1 MSSTIRVLIADD
13 SPTMLKMYAA
23 LLSSAPDIQV
33 VGTAKDGEEAL
44 ELARTLHPDV
54 ITLDVRMPRMDG
66 IEASSRIMSE
76 APSRI
81 LVISGAVDAEMSF
94 KALQAGALEVMPKP
108 RPNLEGLANFG
119 VKLIHII
126 RTMAELPVSQRQLS
140 PEPASAQA
148 SRPAPAPQGGRVHGF
163 GLVASTGGPPA
174 LCHLLSLLPPKLPYP
189 IFIAQHVS
197 DGFTAG
203 LCQWLGAASSLRLE
217 VAQTGVRPQPGYVY
231 LPPDGHQLQVM
242 LTGEL
247 LVEPIPAGKAVL
259 GDTLLASLALSYG
272 NRAAGAVLT
281 GMGSD
286 GAAGLL
292 AIRRSGGQT
301 FAQSPESC
309 VVPGMPEAALSN
321 GATDTVLS
329 LEALASTMRS
339 LTGAAAPASPV
350 RN

>member
-1 MSSTIRVLIADD
+1 MGSTIRVLIADD
-13 SPTMLKMYAA
+13 SPTMLKMYSA
-23 LLSSAPDIQV
+23 LLASAPDIQV
-33 VGTAKDGEEAL
+33 VGTAKDGAEAL

-119 VKLIHII
+119 VKLIHVI
-126 RTMAELPVSQRQLS
+126 RTMAELPVTQRRA
-140 PEPASAQA
+140 PAAALVVPLAPSAQGA
-148 SRPAPAPQGGRVHGF
+148 RVNGF

-174 LCHLLSLLPPKLPYP
+174 LSLLLSLLPPKLPYP

-203 LCQWLGAASSLRLE
+203 LCQWLSAACSLQLE
-217 VAQTGVRPQPGYVY
+217 VAQTGIRPQPGSVY
-231 LPPDGHQLQVM
+231 LPPDGHQFQVTQ
-242 LTGEL
+242 TGEF
-247 LVEPIPAGKAVL
+247 LVEPLPAGKAAL
-259 GDTLLASLALSYG
+259 GDTLLSSLARVYG
-272 NRAAGAVLT
+272 SRAAGAVLT

-286 GAAGLL
+286 GASGLL
-292 AIRRSGGQT
+292 AIRRAGGAT

-309 VVPGMPEAALSN
+309 VVPGMPEAALRC
-321 GATDTVLS
+321 GATDMMVS
-329 LEALASTMRS
+329 LEALASAMRS
-339 LTGAAAPASPV
+339 LTSAAPTTPTA

>member
-13 SPTMLKMYAA
+13 SPTMLKMYSA

-33 VGTAKDGEEAL
+33 IGTAKDGAEAL
-44 ELARTLHPDV
+44 ELARSLKPDV

-108 RPNLEGLANFG
+108 RPGLEGLANFG

-126 RTMAELPVSQRQLS
+126 RTMAELPLAERRPS
-140 PEPASAQA
+140 PVQP
-148 SRPAPAPQGGRVHGF
+148 PAPPLAPQGRVNGF

-174 LCHLLSLLPPKLPYP
+174 LCLLLSLLPPKLPYP

-203 LCQWLGAASSLRLE
+203 LCQWLGAASTLQLE
-217 VAQTGVRPQPGYVY
+217 VAQTGSRPQPGHVY

-247 LVEPIPAGKAVL
+247 LVEPTPATKTAL
-259 GDTLLASLALSYG
+259 GDTLLASLALAYG
-272 NRAAGAVLT
+272 NRAGGAVLT

-286 GAAGLL
+286 GASGLL
-292 AIRRSGGQT
+292 AIRRAGGIT
-301 FAQSPESC
+301 FAQTPESC
-309 VVPGMPEAALSN
+309 VVPGMPEAALRN
-321 GATDTVLS
+321 GATDLVLS
-329 LEALASTMRS
+329 LEGLASAMRALS
-339 LTGAAAPASPV
+339 GATPTTPTV
-350 RN
+350 KN

>member
-1 MSSTIRVLIADD
+1 MSSIIRVLIADD
-13 SPTMLKMYAA
+13 SPTMLKMYSA
-23 LLSSAPDIQV
+23 LLSPAPDIQV
-33 VGTAKDGEEAL
+33 VGTAKDGAEAL
-44 ELARTLHPDV
+44 ELARSLKPDV

-66 IEASSRIMSE
+66 IEASFRIMSE
-76 APSRI
+76 APTRI

-119 VKLIHII
+119 VKLIQAI
-126 RTMAELPVSQRQLS
+126 RTMAELPVTQRRPPTLA
-140 PEPASAQA
+140 PAA
-148 SRPAPAPQGGRVHGF
+148 APAPSLQGGRVNGF

-174 LCHLLSLLPPKLPYP
+174 LCLLLSLLPPKLPYP

-197 DGFTAG
+197 VGFTAG

-217 VAQTGVRPQPGYVY
+217 VAQTGVRPQPGSVY

-242 LTGEL
+242 LMGEM
-247 LVEPIPAGKAVL
+247 LVEPLPPGKSTM
-259 GDTLLASLALSYG
+259 GDTLLASLALAYG
-272 NRAAGAVLT
+272 NRAGGAVLT

-286 GAAGLL
+286 GAEGLL
-292 AIRRSGGQT
+292 AIRRAGGVT

-309 VVPGMPEAALSN
+309 VVPGMPEAALRN
-321 GATDTVLS
+321 GATDMMLS
-329 LEALASTMRS
+329 LEALAAAMRS
-339 LTGAAAPASPV
+339 LPGTAPPPPTG

>member
-23 LLSSAPDIQV
+23 LLASAPDIQV
-33 VGTAKDGEEAL
+33 VGTAKDGAEAL
-44 ELARTLHPDV
+44 EMARSLKPDV

-126 RTMAELPVSQRQLS
+126 RTMAELPIAQRRPTPAPIPQPVPS
-140 PEPASAQA
+140 PASPGA
-148 SRPAPAPQGGRVHGF
+148 RVNGF
-163 GLVASTGGPPA
+163 GMVASTGGPPA
-174 LCHLLSLLPPKLPYP
+174 LCLLLSLLPPKLPYP

-197 DGFTAG
+197 DGFTVG

-217 VAQTGVRPQPGYVY
+217 VAQTGVRPQAGCVY

-247 LVEPIPAGKAVL
+247 LVEPAPAGKAAL
-259 GDTLLASLALSYG
+259 GDTLLASLALAYG

-292 AIRRSGGQT
+292 AIRRAGGLT

-309 VVPGMPEAALSN
+309 VVPGMPEAALRN
-321 GATDTVLS
+321 GATDMLLS
-329 LEALASTMRS
+329 LEGLASAMRS
-339 LTGAAAPASPV
+339 LTGAAPATTPV

>member
-1 MSSTIRVLIADD
+1 MSSNIRVLIADD

-33 VGTAKDGEEAL
+33 VGTAKDGAEAL

-66 IEASSRIMSE
+66 IEASSRIMTE

-126 RTMAELPVSQRQLS
+126 RTMAELPVSQRQEVRLAAPAPS
-140 PEPASAQA
+140 PAV
-148 SRPAPAPQGGRVHGF
+148 PAPQGGRVTGF

-217 VAQTGVRPQPGYVY
+217 VAQTGVRPQPGFVY
-231 LPPDGHQLQVM
+231 LPPDGHQFQVA

-247 LVEPIPAGKAVL
+247 HVEPLPVGKAAL
-259 GDTLLASLALSYG
+259 GDTLLSSLALAYG
-272 NRAAGAVLT
+272 EQSAGAVLT

-292 AIRRSGGQT
+292 AIRRAGGRT

-309 VVPGMPEAALSN
+309 VVPGMPEAAQRS
-321 GATDTVLS
+321 GATDQLLS
-329 LEALASTMRS
+329 LEALAAAMRS
-339 LTGAAAPASPV
+339 FTGVAPVTPTV

>member
-1 MSSTIRVLIADD
+1 
-13 SPTMLKMYAA
+13 MLKMYSA
-23 LLSSAPDIQV
+23 LLASAPDIQV
-33 VGTAKDGEEAL
+33 VGTAKDGAEAL
-44 ELARTLHPDV
+44 ELARSLKPDV

-119 VKLIHII
+119 VKLIHVI
-126 RTMAELPVSQRQLS
+126 RTMAELPVTQRR
-140 PEPASAQA
+140 PPAAAQVL
-148 SRPAPAPQGGRVHGF
+148 PVAPAAQGARVSGF

-174 LCHLLSLLPPKLPYP
+174 LSLLLSLLPPKLPYP

-203 LCQWLGAASSLRLE
+203 LCQWLSAACQLHLE
-217 VAQTGVRPQPGYVY
+217 VAQTGVRPQAGSVY
-231 LPPDGHQLQVM
+231 LPPDGHQFQVVQ
-242 LTGEL
+242 TGEL
-247 LVEPIPAGKAVL
+247 LVEPLPVGKAAL
-259 GDTLLASLALSYG
+259 GDTLLSSMARVYG

-281 GMGSD
+281 GIGSD

-292 AIRRSGGQT
+292 AIRRAGGST

-321 GATDTVLS
+321 GATDMLLS
-329 LEALASTMRS
+329 LEALASAMRS
-339 LTGAAAPASPV
+339 LTSAAPTTPMS

>member
-13 SPTMLKMYAA
+13 SPTMLKMYSA

-33 VGTAKDGEEAL
+33 IGTAKDGEEAL

-108 RPNLEGLANFG
+108 RPGLEGLANFG

-126 RTMAELPVSQRQLS
+126 RTMAELPLAERRPS
-140 PEPASAQA
+140 PPPVPGPVPTPPQPQQA
-148 SRPAPAPQGGRVHGF
+148 RVNGF

-174 LCHLLSLLPPKLPYP
+174 LCLLLSLLPPKLPYP

-203 LCQWLGAASSLRLE
+203 LCQWLGAASTLQLE
-217 VAQTGVRPQPGYVY
+217 VAQTGTRPQPGYVY

-247 LVEPIPAGKAVL
+247 LVEPIPVAKAAL
-259 GDTLLASLALSYG
+259 GDTLLSSMALAYG
-272 NRAAGAVLT
+272 NRAGGAVLT

-286 GAAGLL
+286 GASGLL
-292 AIRRSGGQT
+292 AIKRAGGIT
-301 FAQSPESC
+301 FAQTPESC
-309 VVPGMPEAALSN
+309 VVPGMPEAAMRN
-321 GATDTVLS
+321 GSTDTLLS
-329 LEALASTMRS
+329 LEALASAMRA
-339 LTGAAAPASPV
+339 LTGTVPPALPV

>member
-1 MSSTIRVLIADD
+1 MSSNIRVLIADD

-33 VGTAKDGEEAL
+33 VGTAKDGAEAV
-44 ELARTLHPDV
+44 ELARTLQPDV

-126 RTMAELPVSQRQLS
+126 RTMAELPVSQRQM
-140 PEPASAQA
+140 AQA
-148 SRPAPAPQGGRVHGF
+148 LAQAPSAALAPQGGRVTGF

-174 LCHLLSLLPPKLPYP
+174 LCLLLSLLPPKLPYP
-189 IFIAQHVS
+189 LFIAQHVS

-203 LCQWLGAASSLRLE
+203 LCQWLGAASSLQLE
-217 VAQTGVRPQPGYVY
+217 VAQTGLRPQPGYVY
-231 LPPDGHQLQVM
+231 LPPDGHQFQVA

-247 LVEPIPAGKAVL
+247 LVEPIPAGKAAL
-259 GDTLLASLALSYG
+259 GDTLLSSLALSYG
-272 NRAAGAVLT
+272 ERAAGAVLT

-292 AIRRSGGQT
+292 AIRRAGGRT

-309 VVPGMPEAALSN
+309 VVPGMPEAALRN
-321 GATDTVLS
+321 GATDTMLS
-329 LEALASTMRS
+329 LEALAAAMRS
-339 LTGAAAPASPV
+339 LTGVAPVTPTV

>member
-13 SPTMLKMYAA
+13 SPTMLKMYSA
-23 LLSSAPDIQV
+23 LLSQAPDIQV
-33 VGTAKDGEEAL
+33 VGTAKDGAEAL

-119 VKLIHII
+119 VKLIHVI
-126 RTMAELPVSQRQLS
+126 RTMAELPVTQRR
-140 PEPASAQA
+140 PPATAQPLAPVPSAQA
-148 SRPAPAPQGGRVHGF
+148 GRVNAF

-174 LCHLLSLLPPKLPYP
+174 LSLLLSLLPPKLPYP

-203 LCQWLGAASSLRLE
+203 LCQWLAAASSLQLE

-231 LPPDGHQLQVM
+231 LPPDGHQFQVVQ
-242 LTGEL
+242 TGEM
-247 LVEPIPAGKAVL
+247 LVEPLPAGKAAL
-259 GDTLLASLALSYG
+259 GDTLLSSLALVYG
-272 NRAAGAVLT
+272 SRAGGAVLT

-286 GAAGLL
+286 GATGLL
-292 AIRRSGGQT
+292 AIRRAGGAT

-309 VVPGMPEAALSN
+309 VVPGMPEAALRS
-321 GATDTVLS
+321 GATDMMMS
-329 LEALASTMRS
+329 LEALASAMRS
-339 LTGAAAPASPV
+339 LTGTAPTTPTI

>member
-33 VGTAKDGEEAL
+33 VGTAKDGAEAV
-44 ELARTLHPDV
+44 ELARTLQPDV

-126 RTMAELPVSQRQLS
+126 RTMAELPVSQRQ
-140 PEPASAQA
+140 AAQA
-148 SRPAPAPQGGRVHGF
+148 LAQAPSAAPAPQGGRVTGF

-174 LCHLLSLLPPKLPYP
+174 LCLLLSLLPPKLPYP
-189 IFIAQHVS
+189 LFIAQHVS

-217 VAQTGVRPQPGYVY
+217 VAQTGLRPQPGYVY

-247 LVEPIPAGKAVL
+247 LVEPIPVGKAAM
-259 GDTLLASLALSYG
+259 GDTLLSSLSLAYG
-272 NRAAGAVLT
+272 ERAAGAVLT

-292 AIRRSGGQT
+292 AIRRAGGKT

-309 VVPGMPEAALSN
+309 VVPGMPEAALRN
-321 GATDTVLS
+321 GATDMMLS
-329 LEALASTMRS
+329 LEALAAAMRS
-339 LTGAAAPASPV
+339 LTGVAPVTPTV

>member
-23 LLSSAPDIQV
+23 LLSSAADIQV
-33 VGTAKDGEEAL
+33 VGTAKDGAEAL
-44 ELARTLHPDV
+44 ELARTLQPDV

-66 IEASSRIMSE
+66 IEASSRIMTE

-126 RTMAELPVSQRQLS
+126 RTMAELPVSQRQVALA
-140 PEPASAQA
+140 PAQA
-148 SRPAPAPQGGRVHGF
+148 PSPVAPAPQGGRVTGF

-174 LCHLLSLLPPKLPYP
+174 LCHLLSLLPPQLPYP

-197 DGFTAG
+197 VGFTAG
-203 LCQWLGAASSLRLE
+203 LCQWLGAASSLQLE

-231 LPPDGHQLQVM
+231 LPPDGHQFEVTLAGDLQ
-242 LTGEL
+242 
-247 LVEPIPAGKAVL
+247 VEPIPVGKASL
-259 GDTLLASLALSYG
+259 GDTLLSSLALAYG
-272 NRAAGAVLT
+272 DRAAGAVLT

-292 AIRRSGGQT
+292 AIRKAGGRT

-309 VVPGMPEAALSN
+309 VVPGMPEAALRS
-321 GATDTVLS
+321 GATDQMLS
-329 LEALASTMRS
+329 LEALAAAMRS
-339 LTGAAAPASPV
+339 FTGAAPVTPAV